1 MLGHLRAAAS
11 VLRRGHTDLETI
23 VDKDNKVAPIL
34 CVFLIIF
41 YSDHFGHRVLFNTKS
56 SFQVIQFS
64 LNKFEIS
71 DKVSPTKMSQVP
83 STFNIPYSLKNI
95 PTINKFQYQKLLV
108 ARMEKFITS
117 NL

>member
-1 MLGHLRAAAS
+1 MLKISCCSNSEIFQNNFINHCNVLGHLRAAAS

-56 SFQVIQFS
+56 SFQVIYICICGDK
-64 LNKFEIS
+64 LTNFEI
-71 DKVSPTKMSQVP
+71 M
-83 STFNIPYSLKNI
+83 LKYAAI
-95 PTINKFQYQKLLV
+95 MTL
-108 ARMEKFITS
+108 FIKYWV
-117 NL
+117 

>member
-56 SFQVIQFS
+56 SFQVITQ
-64 LNKFEIS
+64 
-71 DKVSPTKMSQVP
+71 
-83 STFNIPYSLKNI
+83 NIFMVNMDILSIFFAKSYIDL
-95 PTINKFQYQKLLV
+95 Y
-108 ARMEKFITS
+108 
-117 NL
+117 

>member
-1 MLGHLRAAAS
+1 MLKISCCSNSEIFQNNFINHCNVLGHLRAAAS

-56 SFQVIQFS
+56 SFQVIIYD
-64 LNKFEIS
+64 NYK
-71 DKVSPTKMSQVP
+71 
-83 STFNIPYSLKNI
+83 
-95 PTINKFQYQKLLV
+95 
-108 ARMEKFITS
+108 R
-117 NL
+117 